1 MSDVIPARPFRVTAA
16 TLAAIAATLG
26 GIGCAPNSME
36 VVQATSKAWTTDPYV
51 PPSTKTGARRNAA
64 RVLDEP
70 SRTVQVTMVVGAS
83 SAVVF
88 DAPTA
93 WSNPI
98 GLLSEGDAVRVVQE
112 QYYVRIQPPG
122 LDRDHAIVDMRE
134 YVGSSSK
141 DSFSPSWVQIEVS
154 PRISASGKGWVS
166 ARALA
171 RPIDVATSTSSLRVA
186 REAQSGGAG
195 AKGFSQRTSRGAG
208 GMKGGAGAVEA
219 KDANYEAADALLARC
234 SSPINIASHR
244 YQPFVPAPRVDGL
257 PPVGRPLSAVDPEQ
271 AQASEQATR
280 EAIAVASGGDLGGLG
295 IPGLGGVTALAQ
307 LLKEYPLTAE
317 EERYISRESLA
328 RCIGRTQALPP
339 FHPVSAY
346 VQWVGNWIAAQSTL
360 PYPASGL
367 EFIVLDDP
375 GGVNAMAVP
384 GGPVLITTG
393 MLGFLESEDELAFL
407 LGHEMAHIEERH
419 GFAQLEKNSMVRK
432 IGSVMSLADLAS
444 EGKLDPLLQQ
454 LNFPPALAEQIK
466 SEIPR
471 LVGAIDEAIG
481 DAIQVIIVEGGDQGI
496 ETAADLRGL
505 SLCAAAGYDP
515 RAAEEVLERLK
526 RIKGDYGGASYSDE
540 RLAEARIVIPL
551 LPNRMGVP
559 YDTIA
564 VAGRPVPSDKARE
577 RWMQLDS
584 KLPSLRVT
592 P

>member
-1 MSDVIPARPFRVTAA
+1 MNDSIPARLFRLTASVVSS
-16 TLAAIAATLG
+16 AALVVG
-26 GIGCAPNSME
+26 VGCAPSSME
-36 VVQATSKAWTTDPYV
+36 VVQATTKAWTTDPYV
-51 PPSTKTGARRNAA
+51 PPSTRIGARKNAA

-70 SRTVQVTMVVGAS
+70 PRTVRATMVVGAS

-88 DAPTA
+88 DSPSA
-93 WSNPI
+93 WSNPV

-134 YVGSSSK
+134 YVGSTS
-141 DSFSPSWVQIEVS
+141 DNSFSPSWVQIEVPPGIS
-154 PRISASGKGWVS
+154 PSGNGWVS

-171 RPIDVATSTSSLRVA
+171 RPIDVATSTSSLKVA

-234 SSPINIASHR
+234 SRPINIASHR
-244 YQPFVPAPRVDGL
+244 YPPFVPAPRVDGL
-257 PPVGRPLSAVDPEQ
+257 PPLGRPLGALDPEA

-280 EAIAVASGGDLGGLG
+280 DAIAVSSGGDLGGLG

-307 LLKEYPLTAE
+307 LVKEYPLTAE

-328 RCIGRTQALPP
+328 RCIGRTEALPSS
-339 FHPVSAY
+339 HPVSAY

-367 EFIVLDDP
+367 EFIVLDDRS
-375 GGVNAMAVP
+375 VSNAMAVP

-393 MLGFLESEDELAFL
+393 MLEFLDSEDELAFI

-419 GFAQLEKNSMVRK
+419 GFAQLERNSVVRK
-432 IGSVMSLADLAS
+432 MGSIQSLAELAS
-444 EGKLDPLLQQ
+444 AGTLDPLLQQ
-454 LNFPPALAEQIK
+454 LNVPPAAAEQLK

-471 LVGAIDEAIG
+471 LLRSIDEAI
-481 DAIQVIIVEGGDQGI
+481 AEATQSIIVEGGDQGI
-496 ETAADLRGL
+496 ETAADLRGM

-515 RAAEEVLERLK
+515 RSAEEVLERLK
-526 RIKGDYGGASYSDE
+526 SLRGDYGGASYSDE
-540 RLAEARIVIPL
+540 RLAEARTVISL
-551 LPNRMGVP
+551 LPNR
-559 YDTIA
+559 
-564 VAGRPVPSDKARE
+564 AGKPFQPIEAAGPPMPSKDARE
-577 RWMQLDS
+577 RWTQLDGM
-584 KLPSLRVT
+584 LPTTSATR
-592 P
+592 

>member
-1 MSDVIPARPFRVTAA
+1 MSDSIPVGMFRLTASVVFG
-16 TLAAIAATLG
+16 AALVVG
-26 GIGCAPNSME
+26 VGCAPSSME

-70 SRTVQVTMVVGAS
+70 PRTVQVTMVVGAS

-112 QYYVRIQPPG
+112 EGFVRIQPPG
-122 LDRDHAIVDMRE
+122 LDPKYAIVDMRE
-134 YVGSSSK
+134 YLGSDSD

-171 RPIDVATSTSSLRVA
+171 RPIDVATSTSSLKVA

-208 GMKGGAGAVEA
+208 GMKGGAGTVEA
-219 KDANYEAADALLARC
+219 KDANYPAADALLARC
-234 SSPINIASHR
+234 SRPINIASHR
-244 YQPFVPAPRVDGL
+244 YPPFVPAPRVDGL
-257 PPVGRPLSAVDPEQ
+257 PPVGRPLSALDPE
-271 AQASEQATR
+271 AAEASEKATLK
-280 EAIAVASGGDLGGLG
+280 AISDGGGTSGMG
-295 IPGLGGVTALAQ
+295 IPLLGDAATLASF
-307 LLKEYPLTAE
+307 LKEYPLTAE

-328 RCIGRTQALPP
+328 RCIGRTEALPAS
-339 FHPVSAY
+339 HPVSAY

-367 EFIVLDDP
+367 EFIVLDDRSAS
-375 GGVNAMAVP
+375 NAMAVP

-393 MLGFLESEDELAFL
+393 MLEFLDSEDELAFI

-419 GFAQLEKNSMVRK
+419 GFAQLERNSLVRK
-432 IGSVMSLADLAS
+432 MGSIKSLADLAS
-444 EGKLDPLLQQ
+444 AGTLDPLLQQ
-454 LNFPPALAEQIK
+454 LNVPPAAAEQLK

-471 LVGAIDEAIG
+471 LLRSIDEAI
-481 DAIQVIIVEGGDQGI
+481 AEATQSIIVEGGDQGI
-496 ETAADLRGL
+496 ETAADLRGM

-526 RIKGDYGGASYSDE
+526 SLRGDYGGASYSDE
-540 RLAEARIVIPL
+540 RLAEARTVIPL
-551 LPNRMGVP
+551 LPNRQGQP
-559 YDTIA
+559 FQTIS
-564 VAGRPVPSDKARE
+564 VSGRPVASKGAQD
-577 RWMQLDS
+577 RWSQLDGMLLTT
-584 KLPSLRVT
+584 KATR
-592 P
+592 